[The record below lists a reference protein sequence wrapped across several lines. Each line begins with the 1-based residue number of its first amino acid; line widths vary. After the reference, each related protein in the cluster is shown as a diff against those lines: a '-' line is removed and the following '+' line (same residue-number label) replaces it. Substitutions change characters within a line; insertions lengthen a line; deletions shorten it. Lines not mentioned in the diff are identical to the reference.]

1 MDSVWTQTGSLP
13 GFEPLQKDLKTDVL
27 IIGGGM
33 AGLLCAFQLSQAGVD
48 CALAE
53 ADRICGGITKNTTAK
68 ITSQHGLIYHK
79 LIDTFG
85 TEKARL
91 YLEANQQ
98 ALEVYRTL
106 SQKLDCGFEEKTSFV
121 YSLDSRREIEEEL
134 AALDRIGFRGE
145 FTAEPPLPFSVAGA
159 IGFPSQAQFHPLKFA
174 AAIAKGLRIFEHT
187 KVLELMPGR
196 AVTSGGTVTAEK
208 IIIATHFPMLNKHGG
223 YFIKLYQIRSY
234 VIALENAPDVGG
246 MYVDTQEKGLSFRNY
261 DGLLLLGGESHRTG
275 KKGEGWQGVE
285 RFVRRYYPNAC
296 ETARWAAQDCMSLD
310 GIPYIGQYSRK
321 TPNLYVAS
329 GFNKWGMTSSMAA
342 ALLLRDMVLG
352 RDSPYR
358 DLFSPSRTVRRPQ
371 LAING
376 LESVLGMLTP
386 TVPRC
391 PHMGCALK
399 YNAQERSWDCP
410 CHGSR
415 FDENG
420 TLLDNPATD
429 DKRM

>member
-159 IGFPSQAQFHPLKFA
+159 VGFPSQAQFHPLKFA

-223 YFIKLYQIRSY
+223 DFIKLYQIRSY

-285 RFVRRYYPNAC
+285 RFVRRYYPNAR

-420 TLLDNPATD
+420 TLLDTPATD

>member
-134 AALDRIGFRGE
+134 AALDRIGFRGNLRRNRL
-145 FTAEPPLPFSVAGA
+145 FPFPLRGRLAFRAR
-159 IGFPSQAQFHPLKFA
+159 PS
-174 AAIAKGLRIFEHT
+174 
-187 KVLELMPGR
+187 
-196 AVTSGGTVTAEK
+196 
-208 IIIATHFPMLNKHGG
+208 
-223 YFIKLYQIRSY
+223 FI
-234 VIALENAPDVGG
+234 P
-246 MYVDTQEKGLSFRNY
+246 
-261 DGLLLLGGESHRTG
+261 
-275 KKGEGWQGVE
+275 
-285 RFVRRYYPNAC
+285 
-296 ETARWAAQDCMSLD
+296 
-310 GIPYIGQYSRK
+310 
-321 TPNLYVAS
+321 
-329 GFNKWGMTSSMAA
+329 
-342 ALLLRDMVLG
+342 
-352 RDSPYR
+352 
-358 DLFSPSRTVRRPQ
+358 
-371 LAING
+371 
-376 LESVLGMLTP
+376 
-386 TVPRC
+386 
-391 PHMGCALK
+391 
-399 YNAQERSWDCP
+399 
-410 CHGSR
+410 
-415 FDENG
+415 
-420 TLLDNPATD
+420 
-429 DKRM
+429 